1 MRIALLT
8 NNRLPAREGIAR
20 HVVEIATR
28 LARRGHEVT
37 VVAQGEPFGRWVDRT
52 EAGLSCRLYPS
63 RPVRPFHQLLSR
75 GPLNRWLAE
84 VEHRLDVLHVHLPL
98 LPPLRTIARV
108 VATVHSPM
116 LTDTAAIAEPGLR
129 TTLAKLNARFL
140 SVRLEQAWIDRA
152 DDLIAVSRG
161 VAREL
166 ALHYSLGRRRPVV
179 IENGVDTR
187 LIRPDPSIHREP
199 RALYVGR
206 LGWRKG
212 LFRLFDAIAL
222 LPPSI
227 GLDLAGE
234 GPLRA
239 ALEQRAS
246 RLGIRE
252 RVRFLGFLD
261 REQLRARL
269 LTAGC
274 LVNPADYESG
284 PLTVLEAM
292 AAGCPVVSTRTGIV
306 ADLGDSAPVALA
318 DASAGPLA
326 AAIDRTLSGGRE
338 VEGRA
343 LAARRLVERHFD
355 WETVVDRLEAVYGV
369 PRLAAA

>member
-8 NNRLPAREGIAR
+8 NNRLPPREGIAR
-20 HVVEIATR
+20 HVIEIATR
-28 LARRGHEVT
+28 LERRGHEVT
-37 VVAQGEPFGRWVDRT
+37 VLAQGEPFGRWALHR
-52 EAGLSCRLYPS
+52 EAGVACRLYPS
-63 RPVRPFHQLLSR
+63 RPLRPFHQLLSR
-75 GPLNRWLAE
+75 APLNRWLAE
-84 VEHRLDVLHVHLPL
+84 AERRLDVLHVHLPL
-98 LPPLRTIARV
+98 LPALNTVARV
-108 VATVHSPM
+108 VVTFHSPM
-116 LTDTAAIAEPGLR
+116 LTDTAAIPEPGLR
-129 TTLAKLNARFL
+129 TLLAKLNARLL
-140 SVRLEQAWIDRA
+140 SVRQEQAWIDRA

-187 LIRPDPSIHREP
+187 AIRPDPSLGRDS

-212 LFRLFDAIAL
+212 LFRLLDALAL

-234 GPLRA
+234 GPLRP
-239 ALEQRAS
+239 ALEQRAA
-246 RLGIRE
+246 RLGIVD

-261 REQLRARL
+261 RERLLARL
-269 LTAGC
+269 STAGC

-318 DASAGPLA
+318 EASPGPLA

-338 VEGRA
+338 VEERT

-355 WETVVDRLEAVYGV
+355 WETVVDRLEAIYGV

>member
-28 LARRGHEVT
+28 LQRRGHEVT
-37 VVAQGEPFGRWVDRT
+37 VIAQGEPFARWT
-52 EAGLSCRLYPS
+52 AHSEAGLACELYPS
-63 RPVRPFHQLLSR
+63 RPIRPFQQLLSR
-75 GPLNRWLAE
+75 APLNRWLAE
-84 VEHRLDVLHVHLPL
+84 AERRLDVLHVHLPL
-98 LPPLRTIARV
+98 VPALRTVARV
-108 VATVHSPM
+108 VVTFHSPM
-116 LTDTAAIAEPGLR
+116 LTDTAAIPEPGLR
-129 TTLAKLNARFL
+129 TMLAKLNARLL
-140 SVRLEQAWIDRA
+140 SVRQEQAWIDRA

-187 LIRPDPSIHREP
+187 LIRPDPSLGREP

-212 LFRLFDAIAL
+212 LFRLLDALAL

-234 GPLRA
+234 GPLRP
-239 ALEQRAS
+239 ALEQRAA
-246 RLGIRE
+246 RLGITE
-252 RVRFLGFLD
+252 RVRFMGFLD
-261 REQLRARL
+261 RERLRARL

-306 ADLGDSAPVALA
+306 ADLGDSAPVTLA

-338 VEGRA
+338 VEERA

-355 WETVVDRLEAVYGV
+355 WETVVDRLEAIYGV